1 MARPRNDRAATE
13 THAVTEPGFRR
24 ARKPLAL
31 SPCRQPA
38 VRTAGQRSIR
48 VTGLGDSYHS
58 LPRTGTCFHVFL
70 YLSHIQGQGRA
81 EPTFE
86 RVSLSLSHPW
96 GLR

>member
-1 MARPRNDRAATE
+1 MARPRHDRAATE

-48 VTGLGDSYHS
+48 VTGLGDRSQF
-58 LPRTGTCFHVFL
+58 FHDTAL
-70 YLSHIQGQGRA
+70 A
-81 EPTFE
+81 PT
-86 RVSLSLSHPW
+86 SSTSI
-96 GLR
+96 